1 MKSKEIILLNVNGPD
16 KPGQTASLTN
26 ILMQYDV
33 NILDIGQSVIHDD
46 LNLGILFEV
55 PEVAGSSPI
64 LKDILFKA
72 YELGVQ
78 VRFKPIP
85 YVWSF

>member
-46 LNLGILFEV
+46 
-55 PEVAGSSPI
+55 
-64 LKDILFKA
+64 
-72 YELGVQ
+72 
-78 VRFKPIP
+78 
-85 YVWSF
+85 